1 MKLYNRLFIITL
13 MIIVVIAGCSKTDE
27 TITQDIPLTSETG
40 KRGDEKN
47 QEPEIETSK
56 TSGAEEQNSPD
67 EKQEIS
73 EDTKKETDKKSILQ
87 GNNAQTI
94 TEPSKTEEVASETKD
109 EYSSAE
115 NQENSEALDTTLTL
129 KIEGLADK
137 HINVSLDELKAMRD
151 MIYEADFYSLNS
163 FGTTGYT
170 HFKGVNLWSLL
181 ESNSLISDEASKVLV
196 VAQDGYKMEFAI
208 EQVKRQ
214 DYIDET
220 NPDAKHPIIIAW
232 EENGEEYSS
241 KEGSPFKLVVGQ
253 KEAGDVNKPQWV
265 SNIDKIVIE

>member
-1 MKLYNRLFIITL
+1 
-13 MIIVVIAGCSKTDE
+13 MIIIVIAGCSKTGE
-27 TITQDIPLTSETG
+27 TITEDPPLMSETE
-40 KRGDEKN
+40 KEEDEKN
-47 QEPEIETSK
+47 LEPEIETSK
-56 TSGAEEQNSPD
+56 TSESEQEKLPD
-67 EKQEIS
+67 EKQENP
-73 EDTKKETDKKSILQ
+73 EDTKKETDEGSLLQ
-87 GNNAQTI
+87 ENNAETI
-94 TEPSKTEEVASETKD
+94 TEPSKTEEIISETKD
-109 EYSSAE
+109 EYTSAE
-115 NQENSEALDTTLTL
+115 NQENSEALDTVTL

-137 HINVSLDELKAMRD
+137 HLIISLDQLKAMGD

-181 ESNSLISDEASKVLV
+181 ESNSLISDEASKVTV
-196 VAQDGYKMEFAI
+196 VAEDGYKMEFTM

-220 NPDAKHPIIIAW
+220 NPDAKYPMIIAW
-232 EENGEEYSS
+232 EENGEEYTS

>member
-1 MKLYNRLFIITL
+1 MKLYNRLFVITL
-13 MIIVVIAGCSKTDE
+13 MIIIVISGCSKTDE
-27 TITQDIPLTSETG
+27 TIAEDIPLTSETE
-40 KRGDEKN
+40 KRDDEKN

-67 EKQEIS
+67 EKQEIF
-73 EDTKKETDKKSILQ
+73 DTKKETDEKSLLQ
-87 GNNAQTI
+87 ENNAQTI
-94 TEPSKTEEVASETKD
+94 PEPSETEEVVSEND
-109 EYSSAE
+109 EFTSAE
-115 NQENSEALDTTLTL
+115 NQENSEALDTVTL

-137 HINVSLDELKAMRD
+137 HLNVSLDELKAMVD
-151 MIYEADFYSLNS
+151 IIYEADFYSLNS

-181 ESNSLISDEASKVLV
+181 ESNSLITDETSKVTV
-196 VAQDGYKMEFAI
+196 VAQDGYKMEFTM

-220 NPDAKHPIIIAW
+220 NPDAKHPMIIAW
-232 EENGEEYSS
+232 EENGEEYSI
-241 KEGSPFKLVVGQ
+241 KDGSPFKIVVGQ

>member
-1 MKLYNRLFIITL
+1 MKLYNRLFIIAL
-13 MIIVVIAGCSKTDE
+13 MIIIVIAGCSKADE
-27 TITQDIPLTSETG
+27 TITDDIPLTSETE
-40 KRGDEKN
+40 KRDDEKN
-47 QEPEIETSK
+47 QEPEIETSQK
-56 TSGAEEQNSPD
+56 SDSEEQKSPD
-67 EKQEIS
+67 EKKEIS
-73 EDTKKETDKKSILQ
+73 EDTTKETDEESLLQ
-87 GNNAQTI
+87 ENNAQTI
-94 TEPSKTEEVASETKD
+94 PEPPKTED
-109 EYSSAE
+109 EYTSAE
-115 NQENSEALDTTLTL
+115 NQENSEALDTVTL

-137 HINVSLDELKAMRD
+137 HLAVSLDELKAMRD

-181 ESNSLISDEASKVLV
+181 ESNSLISDESSKVLV
-196 VAQDGYKMEFAI
+196 VAEDGYKMEFTI

-220 NPDAKHPIIIAW
+220 NPDAKHPMIIAW

>member
-1 MKLYNRLFIITL
+1 MKLYNRLFVFAL

-27 TITQDIPLTSETG
+27 TITEDIPLTSETE
-40 KRGDEKN
+40 KRDNEKN
-47 QEPEIETSK
+47 QEPDIETSK

-73 EDTKKETDKKSILQ
+73 VDTKKETDEKSILQ

-94 TEPSKTEEVASETKD
+94 TEPSKTEEVVSETKD
-109 EYSSAE
+109 EYSSTE
-115 NQENSEALDTTLTL
+115 NQENSEALDTVTL
-129 KIEGLADK
+129 KIEGLSDK
-137 HINVSLDELKAMRD
+137 HLTVSLDELKAMGD
-151 MIYEADFYSLNS
+151 LIYEADFYSLNS

-196 VAQDGYKMEFAI
+196 VAQDGYKMEFTI

-220 NPDAKHPIIIAW
+220 NPDAKHPMIIAW

>member
-1 MKLYNRLFIITL
+1 MKLYYRLFVITL
-13 MIIVVIAGCSKTDE
+13 MIIIVIAGCSKADE
-27 TITQDIPLTSETG
+27 TIKEDVPLTSEAE
-40 KRGDEKN
+40 KKDDEKN

-56 TSGAEEQNSPD
+56 TSDAEEQKSPG

-73 EDTKKETDKKSILQ
+73 EDTKKETDEISLLQ
-87 GNNAQTI
+87 ENNAQTI
-94 TEPSKTEEVASETKD
+94 PEPSKTEEVVSEND
-109 EYSSAE
+109 EFTSVE
-115 NQENSEALDTTLTL
+115 NQENSEALDAVTL
-129 KIEGLADK
+129 KIESLADK
-137 HINVSLDELKAMRD
+137 NLTISLDELKAMGD

-181 ESNSLISDEASKVLV
+181 ESNSLISDEASKVTV
-196 VAQDGYKMEFAI
+196 VAEDGYKMEFTI

-220 NPDAKHPIIIAW
+220 NPDAKHPMIIAW

>member
-1 MKLYNRLFIITL
+1 MKLYNRLFVITL
-13 MIIVVIAGCSKTDE
+13 LIIIVIAGCSKPDE
-27 TITQDIPLTSETG
+27 TITEDIPLTSETE
-40 KRGDEKN
+40 KRDDEKN

-67 EKQEIS
+67 EKQEIF
-73 EDTKKETDKKSILQ
+73 EDTKKETDEKSLLQ
-87 GNNAQTI
+87 ENNVQTI
-94 TEPSKTEEVASETKD
+94 PEPSKTEEVVSEND
-109 EYSSAE
+109 EFTSAE
-115 NQENSEALDTTLTL
+115 NQENSEALDTLTL

-137 HINVSLDELKAMRD
+137 HLNVSLDELKAMVD
-151 MIYEADFYSLNS
+151 IIYEADFYSLNS

-181 ESNSLISDEASKVLV
+181 ESNSLISDEVTKVLV
-196 VAQDGYKMEFAI
+196 VAQDGYKMEFTI

-220 NPDAKHPIIIAW
+220 DPDAKHPMIIAW